1 MNFKKNMD
9 QNKFKIMSNEDIKKI
24 FNRKIV
30 QTNNYNSY
38 SELFVYG
45 NEVYKIYMSKPELSQ
60 QNLNMLN
67 LLFKF
72 KNELSPIKEIVLP
85 NNILKYND
93 YLVGFT
99 MPYIEGTLLMDF
111 LQNANVE
118 TAKNIFMK
126 ILYIINQVKQLN
138 FSFSFN
144 DLHEKNI
151 IIDNNEELHLIDCD
165 GFVINNNSFKEN
177 DTIIYGKYLN
187 NNVTTKNIN
196 SIDHICLL
204 CMIMNYLLANIKDYS
219 INPISFFENINTHN
233 YVIKN
238 IIERT
243 KKDNFIL
250 TIYDIENLFR
260 LDFTKLESKPSVLKR
275 IRNKIDIYKFKKLVI
290 H

>member
-72 KNELSPIKEIVLP
+72 KNELSPIKEIVLL

-196 SIDHICLL
+196 SIDYICLL

>member
-126 ILYIINQVKQLN
+126 ILYTINQVKQLN

-165 GFVINNNSFKEN
+165 GFVIK
-177 DTIIYGKYLN
+177 II
-187 NNVTTKNIN
+187 
-196 SIDHICLL
+196 
-204 CMIMNYLLANIKDYS
+204 
-219 INPISFFENINTHN
+219 
-233 YVIKN
+233 
-238 IIERT
+238 
-243 KKDNFIL
+243 
-250 TIYDIENLFR
+250 
-260 LDFTKLESKPSVLKR
+260 VLKKM
-275 IRNKIDIYKFKKLVI
+275 IR
-290 H
+290 